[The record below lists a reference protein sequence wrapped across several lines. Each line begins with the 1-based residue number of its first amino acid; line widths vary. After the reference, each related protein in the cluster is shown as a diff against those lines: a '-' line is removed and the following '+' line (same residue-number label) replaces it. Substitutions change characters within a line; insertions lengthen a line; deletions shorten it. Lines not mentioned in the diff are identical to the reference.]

1 MTRLYSPSMK
11 TAVSIPDP
19 IFAAADELAARLG
32 ISRSELYARALE
44 RELAAEDD
52 QQITARLDAV
62 YAALDSR
69 VDADLDRAQRT
80 MLYSTDW

>member
-1 MTRLYSPSMK
+1 MK

-80 MLYSTDW
+80 MLRSTDW

>member
-1 MTRLYSPSMK
+1 
-11 TAVSIPDP
+11 
-19 IFAAADELAARLG
+19 
-32 ISRSELYARALE
+32 LYARALE

-62 YAALDSR
+62 YGALDSR

-80 MLYSTDW
+80 MLHAADW